1 MGQRARLHVVVSG
14 RVQGVAYRYF
24 AEKRA
29 ASFGLT
35 GWARNLFDGRVEVLA
50 EGDRVALESFLAELK
65 KGPRL
70 ALVEA
75 AEVRWEDATGEFAG
89 FSIRFSGA

>member
-1 MGQRARLHVVVSG
+1 MGQPARLHAVVSG

-29 ASFGLT
+29 AALGLG
-35 GWARNLFDGRVEVLA
+35 GWVRNLFDGRVEVLA
-50 EGDRVALESFLAELK
+50 EGERLALESFLAELR

-70 ALVEA
+70 ALVEDV
-75 AEVRWEDATGEFAG
+75 EVRWESGTGEFAG
-89 FSIRFSGA
+89 FIIRFTGA